1 MNLIKNMI
9 VASTVVLSLLL
20 LNGCGDSDGNS
31 PNSREETVTE
41 LRRQISTLEK
51 QNADLNNRNNVLSSE
66 NRELKEEN
74 EKLKEESEKLKEE
87 RDAAEDKAKS
97 RYVILSVI
105 SYSALAIGIILIAGL
120 ILLTRRSKLPI
131 STQDTNHCPRCGWEK
146 TPGDKICRN
155 CKTHF

>member
-20 LNGCGDSDGNS
+20 LNGCGDNDGNS
-31 PNSREETVTE
+31 PREETVTE

-105 SYSALAIGIILIAGL
+105 SYSALAIGIILIAGV

>member
-31 PNSREETVTE
+31 PREETVTE

-74 EKLKEESEKLKEE
+74 EKLKEE

-105 SYSALAIGIILIAGL
+105 SYSALAIGIILIAGF

>member
-31 PNSREETVTE
+31 PREETVTE

-74 EKLKEESEKLKEE
+74 EKLKEENEKLKEE

-105 SYSALAIGIILIAGL
+105 SYSALAIGIILIAGF